1 MKLQDFITRVA
12 DPVKLEFKGKCYDAG
27 AASQHCSCCHRP
39 IRQVFMLKDQSGTK
53 FYFGSGCIDFFKK
66 WNRPLWKK
74 LDASRT
80 WLHTWIQQEVKAT
93 RAARKSDSLRLSE
106 QKYSTI
112 KKEAAAAIRE
122 YHKKTGKEWLPEH
135 LFVLQNLLNA
145 PKPTLKP
152 ASRSRWLDRRAEEM
166 RKYFSAPTLA

>member
-1 MKLQDFITRVA
+1 MKKSDFIARVA
-12 DPVKLEFKGKCYDAG
+12 DPLKLEFKGKCYDAG
-27 AASQHCSCCHRP
+27 ADRQTCTCCRRS

-53 FYFGSGCIDFFKK
+53 FYIGSGCIDHLKR
-66 WNRPLWKK
+66 WNRPLWVK
-74 LDASRT
+74 LDAART

-93 RAARKSDSLRLSE
+93 RAAHKVNSLRVSE
-106 QKYSTI
+106 QKYAAI

-122 YHKKTGKEWLPEH
+122 YHRTTGKQWLPEH

-152 ASRSRWLDRRAEEM
+152 DSRSRWFERRAEEM
-166 RKYFSAPTLA
+166 KRYFLPTS